1 MTPRLQHR
9 LLHNVIGERSIMYNR
24 NSDPV
29 NGRGVLFDNSTKLFL
44 RGTAVGDVIKR
55 RHVCPTSIG
64 GTAPHVKWSQIG
76 LVGPIASR

>member
-1 MTPRLQHR
+1 
-9 LLHNVIGERSIMYNR
+9 
-24 NSDPV
+24 
-29 NGRGVLFDNSTKLFL
+29 VLFDNSTKLFL